1 MWRPSIHDKFW
12 MPDLGKGALCFQPC
26 YSKRRLNWFDLLIGP
41 KGSNRLWR
49 HNALPEENPS
59 AMPSPLDSAT
69 TLESLA
75 AAIHEHYRAQAK
87 REGWTMKYDV
97 PFADLPADLQQANLA
112 AARRIPTVLAAAG
125 LRIVAEND
133 GEAALSEA
141 EALAL
146 LESRIE
152 PAAIAEHEGWM
163 SEKLESGWKYGPER
177 DDAAR
182 VHPSIIPYAELSE
195 VEKEKDRSAVR
206 NYPAMVRR
214 AGMGVGREK

>member
-1 MWRPSIHDKFW
+1 MT
-12 MPDLGKGALCFQPC
+12 DLGKGALCFQPC
-26 YSKRRLNWFDLLIGP
+26 YSKRGLNWFDLLIRP

-69 TLESLA
+69 TLKSLA

-87 REGWTMKYDV
+87 VEGWTMKYDL
-97 PFADLPADLQQANLA
+97 PFVDLPADLQHANLA
-112 AARRIPTVLAAAG
+112 AARRIPTVLAVAG
-125 LRIVAEND
+125 LRIVQESND
-133 GEAALSEA
+133 CYASLTEA
-141 EALAL
+141 EALAI
-146 LESRIE
+146 LEDRIE

-163 SEKLESGWKYGPER
+163 AEKIESGWRYGPER

-182 VHPSIIPYAELSE
+182 VHPSIIPYDALSE

-214 AGMGVGREK
+214 AGMGVGGEK

>member
-1 MWRPSIHDKFW
+1 MSS
-12 MPDLGKGALCFQPC
+12 ALAP
-26 YSKRRLNWFDLLIGP
+26 N
-41 KGSNRLWR
+41 
-49 HNALPEENPS
+49 LP
-59 AMPSPLDSAT
+59 A
-69 TLESLA
+69 LA

-112 AARRIPTVLAAAG
+112 AARRIPMVLAAAG
-125 LRIVAEND
+125 LRTVAEDD
-133 GEAALSEA
+133 GEASLTEA

-163 SEKLESGWKYGPER
+163 AEKLGSGWKYGSER
-177 DDAAR
+177 DDTAK
-182 VHPSIIPYAELSE
+182 VHPSIVPFAELSE

>member
-1 MWRPSIHDKFW
+1 
-12 MPDLGKGALCFQPC
+12 
-26 YSKRRLNWFDLLIGP
+26 
-41 KGSNRLWR
+41 
-49 HNALPEENPS
+49 
-59 AMPSPLDSAT
+59 MPSPLDSAA

-87 REGWTMKYDV
+87 REGWTLKYDV
-97 PFADLPADLQQANLA
+97 PFADLPADFQHANLA

-125 LRIVAEND
+125 LQIV
-133 GEAALSEA
+133 EAGDQESTLSEA

-152 PAAIAEHEGWM
+152 AAAIAEHAGWM
-163 SEKLESGWKYGPER
+163 AEKIELGWQYGPER
-177 DDAAR
+177 DDDAK
-182 VHPSIIPYAELSE
+182 VHPSIIPYADLSE

-214 AGMGVGREK
+214 AGMGVGRVE